1 MQTDIVRVNEV
12 ADTLG
17 CSTNLAYKIIRQL
30 NAELKKKGYI
40 TIAGRVPRNYFEE
53 RCCLNKGREAQV

>member
-1 MQTDIVRVNEV
+1 MQADIVRVNEV
-12 ADTLG
+12 AETLG

-53 RCCLNKGREAQV
+53 RCCLNKGSGTQA